1 MTHPSSPQAPMTLP
15 ERLRAIRFS
24 SNPDDYDAITIE
36 AAAEIDA
43 LTARVAEL
51 EARHVLTE
59 QLSDAFK
66 AEVAKVAALKSELA
80 AARKV
85 EDGGS
90 KSTRDPEPEVQAD
103 RFVHHYTNR
112 MRHSTDG
119 QARKLCSVLLEDA
132 QWMADERRRLTAR
145 VAELER
151 ERTKIRRD
159 WIKNA
164 EELRKFAE
172 EDAAEAEKLLA
183 NEKHA
188 YVALRDEYDAQRAQ
202 LKEAREKALEE
213 AARRV
218 ETIVV
223 SGPEDDEIDHDDYRD
238 MQIAAAIRAL
248 KDTSHD

>member
-51 EARHVLTE
+51 EGALRGFPHFE
-59 QLSDAFK
+59 NDAPIT
-66 AEVAKVAALKSELA
+66 AEAVAKVAGEHVDMIMSWVPVQTKIAFVDDEGRQFEIVYEDGDSDAGIASGWCVPEGADWQPASRAALA
-80 AARKV
+80 A
-85 EDGGS
+85 E
-90 KSTRDPEPEVQAD
+90 
-103 RFVHHYTNR
+103 
-112 MRHSTDG
+112 
-119 QARKLCSVLLEDA
+119 
-132 QWMADERRRLTAR
+132 
-145 VAELER
+145 
-151 ERTKIRRD
+151 
-159 WIKNA
+159 
-164 EELRKFAE
+164 
-172 EDAAEAEKLLA
+172 
-183 NEKHA
+183 
-188 YVALRDEYDAQRAQ
+188 AQ

-238 MQIAAAIRAL
+238 VQIADAIRAL